1 MSASRS
7 IGCTST
13 HGKPNSL
20 ADAPSLSS
28 AGAYADDATV
38 ATTVLLLA
46 QRPTCDHA
54 VAGIPIRLNEGGA
67 HRAQCYGVR
76 MC

>member
-1 MSASRS
+1 MSASGS

-20 ADAPSLSS
+20 AEAPSFSS
-28 AGAYADDATV
+28 AGAYSDDATV

-46 QRPTCDHA
+46 QRPTCDQA
-54 VAGIPIRLNEGGA
+54 AM
-67 HRAQCYGVR
+67 RAITE
-76 MC
+76 